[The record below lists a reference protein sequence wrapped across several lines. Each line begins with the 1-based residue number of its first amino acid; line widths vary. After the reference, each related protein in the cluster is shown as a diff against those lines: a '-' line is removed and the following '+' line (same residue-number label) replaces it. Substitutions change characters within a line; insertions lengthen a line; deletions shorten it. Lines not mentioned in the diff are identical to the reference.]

1 MTTTQN
7 KTLRHVG
14 LTRERVEQMTAKY
27 KGTVTIDPG
36 DYGKSDKCVFPE
48 SVKKEIRRLKA
59 AGFKYDAIA
68 NIVGCSKT
76 SVYNVLNEEKR

>member
-27 KGTVTIDPG
+27 RTKSSGES
-36 DYGKSDKCVFPE
+36 YCKSDKCVFPNV
-48 SVKKEIRRLKA
+48 VKNRIRELKDM
-59 AGFKYDAIA
+59 GHKYDAIA
-68 NIVGCSKT
+68 KIVGCSKT